1 MNSALKVTLDEA
13 TALCV
18 AGDQRGAR
26 RLLFDR
32 VDDALLASRWDEVN
46 ALLEQT
52 NLETIE
58 FELAVTLLMS
68 TKPAASFLPARAEA
82 CERFL
87 RRVQR
92 AQPERLPLLAPFL

>member
-1 MNSALKVTLDEA
+1 L
-13 TALCV
+13 
-18 AGDQRGAR
+18 GRI
-26 RLLFDR
+26 
-32 VDDALLASRWDEVN
+32 DDALKGSRWDEVN

-68 TKPAASFLPARAEA
+68 TKPAASFLPARAGA

-87 RRVQR
+87 QRVQR
-92 AQPERLPLLAPFL
+92 ADPERLPRLAPFL